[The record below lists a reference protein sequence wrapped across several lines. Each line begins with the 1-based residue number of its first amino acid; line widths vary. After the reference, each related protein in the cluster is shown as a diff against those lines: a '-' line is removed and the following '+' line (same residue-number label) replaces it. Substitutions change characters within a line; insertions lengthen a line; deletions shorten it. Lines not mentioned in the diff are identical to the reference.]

1 MQQYRPS
8 LLIGAHTVASVAVG
22 HLSPS
27 LPNAAAHSTCPLEL
41 TRIRVTRETLLGLC
55 RAWIIVSGAVFTW
68 WLEHVTTCH
77 HSGGFASHSLL
88 TEKLWN
94 PLIISTLG
102 IEHLNLR
109 LWLSFYLISSTCKMG
124 LFLPLWGW
132 FSLDNWNHN
141 PVVPRKQSL
150 AGAGLWQDEEK
161 ELWGRFPSLQFFLCR
176 LFYPNNNLVQKN
188 WIRDPKNVSFSYI
201 HLKDTLIPSAVA
213 KLWLR
218 FHVGEMVHGPHL
230 FWELCKL
237 YV

>member
-1 MQQYRPS
+1 MA
-8 LLIGAHTVASVAVG
+8 L
-22 HLSPS
+22 
-27 LPNAAAHSTCPLEL
+27 
-41 TRIRVTRETLLGLC
+41 
-55 RAWIIVSGAVFTW
+55 
-68 WLEHVTTCH
+68 
-77 HSGGFASHSLL
+77 LL
-88 TEKLWN
+88 TAFWQKNCE
-94 PLIISTLG
+94 I
-102 IEHLNLR
+102 
-109 LWLSFYLISSTCKMG
+109 LWLLVLWG
-124 LFLPLWGW
+124 LNIWTWDFGCHFTKFLPPVKWDYFFHYEDDSVW
-132 FSLDNWNHN
+132 ITENHN

-201 HLKDTLIPSAVA
+201 HLKDSLIPSAVA